1 MLKSSTTFGHYLSH
15 PLICDIEKRFAKVAK
30 QKSAQGLSL
39 PIKPKENEMVL
50 TVFWAENFNK
60 TVENATDSGSVHTTH
75 LVAFQE

>member
-1 MLKSSTTFGHYLSH
+1 M
-15 PLICDIEKRFAKVAK
+15 
-30 QKSAQGLSL
+30 